1 VVAGAD
7 NKACFDAHHAC
18 VKAAFD
24 AAFAKLC
31 ADKDAICA
39 DPNTPADACARITK
53 QCAAG
58 VAPATVN

>member
-7 NKACFDAHHAC
+7 NKGCFDAHHAC
-18 VKAAFD
+18 VKTAFD

-31 ADKDAICA
+31 ADKSAICA
-39 DPNTPADACARITK
+39 DTNTPADACARITK